1 MAKPP
6 VEHPNRATEMVYV
19 LIRYTGASFGQR
31 KRMEGQLSIG
41 DPTAFDKFEEMF
53 DQKYLQYTDSRIP
66 LHMAAQNMVKFALAG
81 IRYRIACQQASASRQ
96 RESQEDKLV
105 EKAVVVLQAEKA
117 SRDVVFASQLLWS
130 YVCLEMI
137 HAFLILEPC

>member
-1 MAKPP
+1 
-6 VEHPNRATEMVYV
+6 
-19 LIRYTGASFGQR
+19 
-31 KRMEGQLSIG
+31 MEGQLSIG